1 MSLCNETIWESFFP
15 QKSKQK
21 GINLGQLSTQCTQ
34 KCSAFKATAMRQ
46 ICLQESWDPPW
57 IRSYRQW
64 KWRAGGREI
73 PGSSLDAEEQ
83 AHSITTAPACFSSF
97 LNATRLSEALERPPW
112 VHCSA
117 LGDPGFSLNTV
128 NIEWK
133 VQKKKKKPKQFGY
146 NPGWKK
152 SMKIDSNCL

>member
-1 MSLCNETIWESFFP
+1 MSLCNGTIWESFFP

-46 ICLQESWDPPW
+46 ICLQESWDSPW

-73 PGSSLDAEEQ
+73 PGNSLDAKEQ

-97 LNATRLSEALERPPW
+97 RKCNKTQWGFGKTTMGSLLSTGGSRLFIKYSKYRMEG
-112 VHCSA
+112 S
-117 LGDPGFSLNTV
+117 
-128 NIEWK
+128 
-133 VQKKKKKPKQFGY
+133 KKKKPKQFGY